1 MKIKDFSEF
10 IFLILM
16 LSFIIVAIPNVLKK
30 TVKLNYKSPLE
41 VKTVTSDPVK
51 VPEIQIKNINN
62 SVRQQLIANFAKSEI
77 SEKDESKKVKIKD
90 SAIAFNLNM
99 IIISETG
106 RIAYVNNILVRE
118 GDILEGYMVEK
129 IAEKGVL
136 LSSAEEKIWLQ

>member
-136 LSSAEEKIWLQ
+136 LSRAEEKIWLQ

>member
-1 MKIKDFSEF
+1 
-10 IFLILM
+10 M

-136 LSSAEEKIWLQ
+136 LSRAEEKIWLQ